1 MYKELKISRNHKILA
16 STFCHMKQHKDRG
29 GGFGLIFLISFS
41 FKDIKELIKCYS
53 FWKLKTRLL
62 CRTTIQKNMFKVLKF
77 SWNHKIW
84 GIHVP
89 PYETT
94 KRQGR
99 WIWADFFDR
108 FLSLKWDKMHN
119 KCKDLYLKEPLL
131 RPSLELWKIGSRLYR
146 QLSWRPKAHFVAFRS
161 LYTRDT
167 KKTCKPAENTNF
179 SARRKMPP
187 RERPLATTSTWPH
200 DLAYAKK
207 SLIKRLIKSPKKV

>member
-1 MYKELKISRNHKILA
+1 M
-16 STFCHMKQHKDRG
+16 
-29 GGFGLIFLISFS
+29 
-41 FKDIKELIKCYS
+41 
-53 FWKLKTRLL
+53 RLL

-84 GIHVP
+84 GIHVL

-108 FLSLKWDKMHN
+108 FLSLKLNKMHN

-146 QLSWRPKAHFVAFRS
+146 QLSWRPKAHFLAFRS

-167 KKTCKPAENTNF
+167 KKTCKPAENGNF
-179 SARRKMPP
+179 PPRPKMPP
-187 RERPLATTSTWPH
+187 RGRLCRLYRISTHRGLRECKILASFISFLHCTPKRHHQHRST
-200 DLAYAKK
+200 D
-207 SLIKRLIKSPKKV
+207 KRLQRRLLTER

>member
-1 MYKELKISRNHKILA
+1 MQNNDPKKHVQSVEIS
-16 STFCHMKQHKDRG
+16 MKSQD
-29 GGFGLIFLISFS
+29 
-41 FKDIKELIKCYS
+41 
-53 FWKLKTRLL
+53 FWPPR
-62 CRTTIQKNMFKVLKF
+62 
-77 SWNHKIW
+77 S
-84 GIHVP
+84 

-119 KCKDLYLKEPLL
+119 KCKDLYLKQPLL
-131 RPSLELWKIGSRLYR
+131 KPSLELWKIGSRLYR
-146 QLSWRPKAHFVAFRS
+146 QLSWRPKAHFLAFRS

-187 RERPLATTSTWPH
+187 RGRLCRLYKISTLRGLRECKILADFMSFLHCTPKRHHQRRST
-200 DLAYAKK
+200 D
-207 SLIKRLIKSPKKV
+207 KRLQRRLLTKR

>member
-1 MYKELKISRNHKILA
+1 MKSQDFWPPRSPYETTKRQGRWIWADFFDRFLSLKLDKMQQCCIS
-16 STFCHMKQHKDRG
+16 
-29 GGFGLIFLISFS
+29 LISFG
-41 FKDIKELIKCYS
+41 FKNMKNLIKCYS
-53 FWKLKTRLL
+53 FWKLKSRLL

-84 GIHVP
+84 GIHVL

-108 FLSLKWDKMHN
+108 FLSLKLNKMHN

-131 RPSLELWKIGSRLYR
+131 KPSLELWKIGSRLYR
-146 QLSWRPKAHFVAFRS
+146 QLSWRPKAHFFAFRS

-167 KKTCKPAENTNF
+167 KKTCKPAENSIF
-179 SARRKMPP
+179 PPRPKMPP
-187 RERPLATTSTWPH
+187 RGRLCRLYRISTH
-200 DLAYAKK
+200 SDL
-207 SLIKRLIKSPKKV
+207 RE